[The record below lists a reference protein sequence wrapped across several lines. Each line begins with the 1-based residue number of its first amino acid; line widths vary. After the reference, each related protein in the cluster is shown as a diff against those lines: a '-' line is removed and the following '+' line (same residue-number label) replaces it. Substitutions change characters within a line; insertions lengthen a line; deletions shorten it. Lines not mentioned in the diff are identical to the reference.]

1 VIQERKRELVSLLW
15 DMIMSPMTSNS
26 VLVSQF
32 KLFGLPLWEGFL
44 NRIVLVVLVLG
55 VQLLYT

>member
-1 VIQERKRELVSLLW
+1 MIQERKRELVSPLW
-15 DMIMSPMTSNS
+15 DMSPMTANS